1 MTVPD
6 LTPEEPETGTRRE
19 HVVEHALIVLIVVLA
34 GALALPSLVTALR
47 EGSIELATVFYPVML
62 GAIAVL
68 AWNRRA
74 GQ

>member
-47 EGSIELATVFYPVML
+47 EGSASAPASTTMSTMS
-62 GAIAVL
+62 ACSTT
-68 AWNRRA
+68 
-74 GQ
+74 